1 MTSMPTLE
9 PVVVKTK
16 PPLLKR
22 VLLPGAGLLALIF
35 VGIYAMHWWGA
46 GRFLEET
53 DDAYIGG
60 DVTVIG
66 PKVAGYIEEVLVSDN
81 QPVKAGDVLIR
92 LDARDYRTNL
102 AKAEGAVAAE

>member
-35 VGIYAMHWWGA
+35 AGIYAMHWWTA
-46 GRFLEET
+46 GRFLE
-53 DDAYIGG
+53 
-60 DVTVIG
+60 
-66 PKVAGYIEEVLVSDN
+66 
-81 QPVKAGDVLIR
+81 
-92 LDARDYRTNL
+92 
-102 AKAEGAVAAE
+102 